1 MTLLGPN
8 MTKLAYK
15 TSKVRDIGDEMAQN
29 LLDFAQKDS
38 LDNLFTNNMKQFAY
52 CLSAVED
59 NRDSTVRTY
68 QLKLLNINIKKLKNK
83 KRLNSLTLSS

>member
-1 MTLLGPN
+1 MTLLGQN

-68 QLKLLNINIKKLKNK
+68 
-83 KRLNSLTLSS
+83 